1 MHNILAGGARLC
13 QYLGQ
18 ALVAKGLAV
27 TVINPDPAE
36 CDWLA
41 GRVKGTVVCG
51 DATDPEVLDDAG
63 AGRAALLAALTGRDA
78 DNLVMCQLAR
88 QRFGVARTLALVND
102 PAKVEVFARL
112 GITETI
118 SLTATLAEMI
128 ERQVGF
134 EELVGHL
141 PVGDGGLVVF
151 EVELAA
157 GAPAVGADVAALGLP
172 AGCVVGAVIRAGK
185 ATVVRGGFR
194 FAAGDR
200 VLLLALPEELGPAIR
215 RITGETA

>member
-13 QYLGQ
+13 LRLGQ

-27 TVINPDPAE
+27 TVVNPDPAE

-41 GRVKGTVVCG
+41 GSLRATVVCG
-51 DATDPEVLDDAG
+51 DATDPEILDDAG
-63 AGRAALLAALTGRDA
+63 ASRAALLAALTSRDA
-78 DNLVMCQLAR
+78 DNLVMCQLAH
-88 QRFGVARTLALVND
+88 QRFGVVRTLALVND

-151 EVELAA
+151 EAKLAET
-157 GAPAVGADVAALGLP
+157 APAVGQDVAALGLP
-172 AGCVVGAVIRAGK
+172 AGCVVGAVMRGNQT
-185 ATVVRGGFR
+185 TVVRGGFQ
-194 FAAGDR
+194 FQAGDR
-200 VLLLALPEELGPAIR
+200 VLLLALPADLGPAVR
-215 RITGETA
+215 RLTGESA